1 MATPAGEPAVFSGR
15 PRQRNRLR
23 WGMEEFLGVPLAVV
37 FGLAVLAGLAITADR
52 ASASWLASLRATIT
66 RGIQPDTMATML
78 QSVTPGLLT
87 AISIVFFVMVMAVQQ
102 QAGTYTTAVLDQFML
117 RRLNQ
122 VFIGLFVGLAVY
134 FLAVLTLVS
143 PERMV
148 VSGAVASL
156 LAVVTLP
163 TLLVF
168 IYNIFDQMRPS
179 SSAALIEHL
188 ALQAR
193 VLDEPLLSRCRAT
206 PVLTGTEAT
215 DVRTSWG
222 GYVTDIDVD
231 ALAIA
236 IRGAGGPVEIEFHVV
251 VGAHIVP
258 GDTVAQVRGR
268 DREDRERLASAVLD
282 ALIIGRT
289 RDVSKDAGYSVDQL
303 AAMAWSASSSQQDP
317 EAASVATGALHTL
330 LACWGGTEPAQGARG
345 DLPIVYTDEVLQ
357 KVLDALTSV
366 VVATGQSGQ
375 HQTCSEVL
383 MIFSTVLPR
392 LTHRCQRALVDELG
406 RVVSTATA
414 HVLSVRMERAID
426 MLRRSL
432 YESDFHDT
440 AARLEEIE
448 TELSR
453 QVRELSAAGQT

>member
-1 MATPAGEPAVFSGR
+1 MATPAGQSAVINGR

-37 FGLAVLAGLAITADR
+37 LGLAVLAGLTITADR
-52 ASASWLASLRATIT
+52 ASSSWLASLRSVVTSSV
-66 RGIQPDTMATML
+66 QPDTMATML
-78 QSVTPGLLT
+78 QTVTTGMLT

-102 QAGTYTTAVLDQFML
+102 QAGTFTTAVLDQFML

-134 FLAVLTLVS
+134 FVSVLALVS

-148 VSGAVASL
+148 VSGVIASA
-156 LAVVTLP
+156 LAVVALP

-188 ALQAR
+188 ALRAR
-193 VLDEPLLSRCRAT
+193 SLDEPLLSRCRVT
-206 PVLTGTEAT
+206 PVLTETETT
-215 DVRTSWG
+215 DARTSWG
-222 GYVTDIDVD
+222 GYVIDIDVG
-231 ALAIA
+231 ALETAIG
-236 IRGAGGPVEIEFHVV
+236 RAGGPVEIEFHVV

-268 DREDRERLASAVLD
+268 DREDREQLASAVLG
-282 ALIIGRT
+282 ALTIGRT

-303 AAMAWSASSSQQDP
+303 AAMAWAASSSQQDP

-375 HQTCSEVL
+375 HQTCSDVL
-383 MIFSTVLPR
+383 MIFSSVLPR
-392 LTHRCQRALVDELG
+392 LTPRCQRALVDELG
-406 RVVSTATA
+406 RVLSTATA
-414 HVLSVRMERAID
+414 HVLSVRMEQAIAL
-426 MLRRSL
+426 LRQSL
-432 YESDFHDT
+432 YETDFHDT

-448 TELSR
+448 SELGR
-453 QVRELSAAGQT
+453 QVRELTAAGQS